1 MTGEVTRRLLPLL
14 IATFALA
21 LVPLV
26 TRDYVL
32 HIAIQILLWGFVYTA
47 WSLMGKFG
55 LVSLGHGA
63 FLGIGAYVSPLLW
76 NYAGVTPWLGIPLG
90 VALAVLLALIIG
102 YPCFRLRVV
111 GHYFA
116 LVTLALSQVALLTIV
131 AARDITG
138 GSLGMTPKA
147 VGHSWY
153 ALQFPEKPHFYAIAL
168 VAWVFGILVWHA
180 VDMGKGRAALE
191 AIAED
196 EGAAAAIGIDVMR
209 EKLRITVTSAALT
222 AFGGA
227 LLSQYFMYVNPDTLS
242 GIGVSLQIVFAAI
255 AGGMYSALG
264 PTVGGLFTIALPE
277 ILRISIGT
285 NFVGAANTIYGALLV
300 IFIIFMPRGIVG
312 LIESRLNPAPPR
324 TPERRTPKRAEP
336 EASPD

>member
-111 GHYFA
+111 GGII
-116 LVTLALSQVALLTIV
+116 SRSSRSRS
-131 AARDITG
+131 AR
-138 GSLGMTPKA
+138 
-147 VGHSWY
+147 
-153 ALQFPEKPHFYAIAL
+153 
-168 VAWVFGILVWHA
+168 
-180 VDMGKGRAALE
+180 
-191 AIAED
+191 
-196 EGAAAAIGIDVMR
+196 
-209 EKLRITVTSAALT
+209 
-222 AFGGA
+222 
-227 LLSQYFMYVNPDTLS
+227 
-242 GIGVSLQIVFAAI
+242 
-255 AGGMYSALG
+255 
-264 PTVGGLFTIALPE
+264 
-277 ILRISIGT
+277 
-285 NFVGAANTIYGALLV
+285 
-300 IFIIFMPRGIVG
+300 
-312 LIESRLNPAPPR
+312 SRF
-324 TPERRTPKRAEP
+324 
-336 EASPD
+336 